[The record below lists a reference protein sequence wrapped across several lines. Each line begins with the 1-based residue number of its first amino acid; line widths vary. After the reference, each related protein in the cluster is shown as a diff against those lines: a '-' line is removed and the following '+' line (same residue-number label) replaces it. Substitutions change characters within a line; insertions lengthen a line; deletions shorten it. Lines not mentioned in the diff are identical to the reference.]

1 MPHGTQQKAK
11 QAVSAPSGV
20 TEVGSGVV
28 LCQDAHSL
36 SERRAR
42 LMIGRVCRDYLD
54 ENILTPIELLH
65 HSGHAKLL
73 NGAENLCA
81 ALVQKA
87 AVAQAQATNSPVRDK
102 VKKLY
107 AITTAAI
114 TQVEAFEKRLPATPL
129 THRLLTQLT
138 ASDPLYGGRIAFCG
152 LAHHLNMSKSW
163 TEKAERCL
171 ALIEPGI
178 DQAAVTVLDE
188 ALAEILHGKTA
199 VPELLGK
206 FRDARVRII
215 QLMSLLDARYAV
227 DDHAYETDF
236 ARRLADICA
245 KHKMPAMR
253 DAIVQLIR
261 RLLQSSVP
269 LLSEEPVEEFAATRE
284 VYALL
289 TKDRDFALE
298 LGAADLFEK
307 RMVRLVTA
315 EKLQRLIPGHYSA
328 PKLMQGLKLFE
339 ETIGEGPKEI
349 LLKYISYLFEH
360 RDLEKEFVD
369 PAYSLEEKVEIAQ
382 ELRKKLISA
391 GLSDHRREA
400 FLGILDPLSEK
411 LAKGDQRKSS
421 RNQCG
426 PEDHVVLEGNRIP
439 LKNWSVRGLLFGP
452 ITGTF
457 FEGEQLKLT
466 VKIKNPKLQITFDAE
481 GDVVRYTEDGM
492 VAMTYKCLD
501 KQLAKK
507 VALYFDPLAGAKV

>member
-1 MPHGTQQKAK
+1 M
-11 QAVSAPSGV
+11 SAPSGV

-87 AVAQAQATNSPVRDK
+87 AVAQAQATNTAVRDK
-102 VKKLY
+102 MKKLY
-107 AITTAAI
+107 AITVAAI
-114 TQVEAFEKRLPATPL
+114 TQVEAFEKRLPAATTL
-129 THRLLTQLT
+129 THRLLTQLN
-138 ASDPLYGGRIAFCG
+138 ASDPLYGQRIAYCG
-152 LAHHLNMSKSW
+152 LAHHLNLTKNW
-163 TEKAERCL
+163 TEKANRCL

-178 DQAAVTVLDE
+178 DPSAVTILDE
-188 ALAEILHGKTA
+188 ALAEIMHGKTA

-215 QLMSLLDARYAV
+215 QLMSLLDTRYAV
-227 DDHAYETDF
+227 DDHAFETDF
-236 ARRLADICA
+236 AQNLNAICA
-245 KHKMPAMR
+245 KHPMPALR
-253 DAIVQLIR
+253 DAVVQLIR

-269 LLSEEPVEEFAATRE
+269 LLSDEPTEEFAATRE

-289 TKDRDFALE
+289 TRDRDFAME

-315 EKLQRLIPGHYSA
+315 EKLARLIPGHFSA

-339 ETIGEGPKEI
+339 ESIGEGPKEI

-360 RDLEKEFVD
+360 RDLEKEFID
-369 PAYSLEEKVEIAQ
+369 PAYTTEEKVEIAH
-382 ELRKKLISA
+382 ELRKKLIGV

-400 FLGILDPLSEK
+400 FLGILDPLIQR
-411 LAKGDQRKSS
+411 LGQGDQRKAT
-421 RNQCG
+421 RNICG
-426 PEDHVVLEGNRIP
+426 PEDHVVLEGTRIP

-452 ITGTF
+452 ITGSF
-457 FEGEQLKLT
+457 LEGEILKLT

-481 GDVVRYTEDGM
+481 GDVVRYTDDGF
-492 VAMTYKCLD
+492 VAMKYHCND
-501 KQLAKK
+501 KQMAKK